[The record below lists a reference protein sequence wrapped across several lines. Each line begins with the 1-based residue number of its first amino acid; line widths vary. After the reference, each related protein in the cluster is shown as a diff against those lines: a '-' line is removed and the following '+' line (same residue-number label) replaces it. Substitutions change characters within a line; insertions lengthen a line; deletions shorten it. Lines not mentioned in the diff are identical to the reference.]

1 MHAKHQGNDNSIHHV
16 KPDAFTVHSYAVA
29 APAADLV
36 ELVTFKLRYE
46 V

>member
-1 MHAKHQGNDNSIHHV
+1 MHAKHQGNDNIMHLV
-16 KPDAFTVHSYAVA
+16 KPDAFTVNSYAVA

-36 ELVTFKLRYE
+36 ELVTLKLRYE